1 MKLDCAEFYS
11 KEPTEEMIVDLVRN
25 NEKRG
30 EFMILEADDGESFV
44 QIAGEYDAAN
54 PDACVFTLEY
64 REAGKSAPLY
74 HAVNDV
80 TAAEATEAFLSEFRG
95 DRSWRAHH
103 EWDVDKSYGSSSG
116 KADGSSLVKKLLYI
130 VPLAFA
136 LAYVGHAAYLWK
148 QYGPPTGFCT
158 KCFIYWG
165 KHRISGG
172 NTHWCE
178 QAPLHWSMT
187 GNN

>member
-30 EFMILEADDGESFV
+30 EFMILEA
-44 QIAGEYDAAN
+44 
-54 PDACVFTLEY
+54 
-64 REAGKSAPLY
+64 
-74 HAVNDV
+74 
-80 TAAEATEAFLSEFRG
+80 TEAFLSEFRG

-116 KADGSSLVKKLLYI
+116 KAGGSSLVKKLLYI

-178 QAPLHWSMT
+178 HAPLHWSVS
-187 GNN
+187 GNKQEE